1 MKRNNCKYSSR
12 RQKLPKKQQIIT
24 ETPISW
30 TTLSIVNQ
38 EAAEICNIKNLFQ
51 PEIRHNH

>member
-51 PEIRHNH
+51 PEIRDNQ